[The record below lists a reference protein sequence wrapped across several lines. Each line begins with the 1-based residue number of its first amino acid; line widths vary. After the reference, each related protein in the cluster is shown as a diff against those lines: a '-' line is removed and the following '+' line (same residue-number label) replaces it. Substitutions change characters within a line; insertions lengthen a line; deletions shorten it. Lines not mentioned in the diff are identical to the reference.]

1 MQVLILNIIR
11 TLTIELIGD
20 NSFKALQDLEQKVLI
35 RFVKEPELN
44 LYSLHGE
51 PISDNDFIK
60 WIEFAESTPTRSL
73 TETK

>member
-1 MQVLILNIIR
+1 
-11 TLTIELIGD
+11 
-20 NSFKALQDLEQKVLI
+20 LEQKVLI

>member
-1 MQVLILNIIR
+1 MR
-11 TLTIELIGD
+11 TLTIELTGD
-20 NSFKALQDLEQKVLI
+20 NSLKALQDLEQKDLI

-60 WIEFAESTPTRSL
+60 WIEFAKSTPTRSL